1 MILANNF
8 EDVLKEFNS
17 QSVTYL
23 IVGGYAVIFH
33 GYVRTT
39 GDIDIWVKPDS
50 NNKLRLI
57 SAIEKLKLS
66 AELVEYLEELDFT
79 SPFSVKLGDEPVQ
92 MDIFNAITGLHF
104 EDAFVNSIPYQFQ
117 DGLEVRFIQFEDLIK
132 NKMLTGRL
140 KDKADV
146 EELQKISKYR
156 NRN

>member
-1 MILANNF
+1 M
-8 EDVLKEFNS
+8 
-17 QSVTYL
+17 
-23 IVGGYAVIFH
+23 
-33 GYVRTT
+33 
-39 GDIDIWVKPDS
+39 
-50 NNKLRLI
+50 
-57 SAIEKLKLS
+57 
-66 AELVEYLEELDFT
+66 
-79 SPFSVKLGDEPVQ
+79 KLGDEPVQ

-104 EDAFVNSIPYQFQ
+104 EDAFVHSIPYQFQ